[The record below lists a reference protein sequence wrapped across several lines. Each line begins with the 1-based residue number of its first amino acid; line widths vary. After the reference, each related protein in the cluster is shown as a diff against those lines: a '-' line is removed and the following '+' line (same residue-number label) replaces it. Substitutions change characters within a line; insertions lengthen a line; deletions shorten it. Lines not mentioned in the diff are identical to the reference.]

1 MVFGTLVEDRELT
14 QKLVEAVLE
23 KEHAK
28 IEELFNSENKP
39 NVDAEFN
46 GMPLII
52 YAAQKKDWQTVNIL
66 YDNFANLDA
75 KIELSNWHL
84 IHECV
89 LNAPDN
95 VFNALIQYCDL
106 NVRDRY
112 GKTPL
117 MVLIEEGKLDRAEK
131 LLKQGISVAITDK
144 NNENAGHYAARKNA
158 YDILLSLGEKKL
170 PFNQLNKSNESVL
183 DLIEDLSFKE
193 NLPKMIGKLIKEEN
207 KEELVENKEVVDG
220 NQVVEVE
227 KPKKIGGLSSI
238 KRK

>member
-1 MVFGTLVEDRELT
+1 MEEII
-14 QKLVEAVLE
+14 KE
-23 KEHAK
+23 KEHFFMFLDALNLSMDS
-28 IEELFNSENKP
+28 IEEATDTDIFGADEN
-39 NVDAEFN
+39 
-46 GMPLII
+46 
-52 YAAQKKDWQTVNIL
+52 
-66 YDNFANLDA
+66 
-75 KIELSNWHL
+75 
-84 IHECV
+84 
-89 LNAPDN
+89 N
-95 VFNALIQYCDL
+95 VFDEN
-106 NVRDRY
+106 
-112 GKTPL
+112 
-117 MVLIEEGKLDRAEK
+117 
-131 LLKQGISVAITDK
+131 K

-227 KPKKIGGLSSI
+227 KHKKIGGLSSI